1 MSNALSLLLERLRDK
16 EDEARNAYLMA
27 LESERSFKRQLDALN
42 QYRSFYSS
50 ELTNKGLQGPVTT
63 SSYSH
68 FTSFIGRLDK
78 ISQEQL
84 DGLRKVQEETAK
96 RLSFYQE
103 IQAKRKAI
111 EFLIEKRHQEKLARE
126 VKQEQK
132 MSDDLATN
140 RYFKVHSGGSD

>member
-50 ELTNKGLQGPVTT
+50 ELTNKGLQGPVAT

-68 FTSFIGRLDK
+68 FTSFIGRRDK

-84 DGLRKVQEETAK
+84 DGLRKVQGETAK
-96 RLSFYQE
+96 RLAFYQE
-103 IQAKRKAI
+103 LQAKRKAI
-111 EFLIEKRHQEKLARE
+111 EFLIEKRNQEKLARE

-140 RYFKVHSGGSD
+140 RYFKVHSGGAD